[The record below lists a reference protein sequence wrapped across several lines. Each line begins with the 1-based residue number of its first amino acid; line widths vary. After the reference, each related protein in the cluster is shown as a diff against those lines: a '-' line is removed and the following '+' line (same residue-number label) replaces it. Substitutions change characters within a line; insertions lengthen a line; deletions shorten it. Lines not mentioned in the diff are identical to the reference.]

1 MKVHTLFTTLIIGAS
16 MMSFSASAESLCEH
30 KNNSQEVSS
39 HQNLENEMVHSTN
52 SLKSKYKKSGE
63 TRILSKIEGRDP
75 IR

>member
-16 MMSFSASAESLCEH
+16 MVSLSATAESLCEH
-30 KNNSQEVSS
+30 KYDSQEVSS
-39 HQNLENEMVHSTN
+39 HRNLENEVVHSSN
-52 SLKSKYKKSGE
+52 SFKSKFKKSGE